1 MPRRKTPFCVD
12 ASVWI
17 LNLVILAIVLTAD
30 LGRRKVTPMRL
41 LRRSSQRPSSSRSS
55 DVLGNEVSAR

>member
-1 MPRRKTPFCVD
+1 VD

-30 LGRRKVTPMRL
+30 
-41 LRRSSQRPSSSRSS
+41 
-55 DVLGNEVSAR
+55 VLGNEVSAGSPPPR

>member
-1 MPRRKTPFCVD
+1 MD

-30 LGRRKVTPMRL
+30 
-41 LRRSSQRPSSSRSS
+41 
-55 DVLGNEVSAR
+55 VLGNEVSAG